1 MENRISKLR
10 AIGLLGIKPTKW
22 FNWPPGL
29 YALSRVCARNQKLTR
44 VRTHTYFDG
53 HDFRFP
59 IFFFSFLGCLCI
71 FPPFFLQGSIKHFC
85 NQALTVQSQIL
96 LYLTVIVYLCLHLN
110 LCEYTSILSYIYTSI
125 QLWATTAFAFTM
137 HHYHWRA
144 MTNVASHLGMSYSGA
159 SKFAALVSEAFAH

>member
-96 LYLTVIVYLCLHLN
+96 LYLTVICISMSTFKSLRIHIYIAIHLYQYSIMSNHGVRVYD
-110 LCEYTSILSYIYTSI
+110 
-125 QLWATTAFAFTM
+125 
-137 HHYHWRA
+137 
-144 MTNVASHLGMSYSGA
+144 ASLPLESHD
-159 SKFAALVSEAFAH
+159 